1 MAIGAAYGSLP
12 GHTTPIVP
20 VATAFYFVTHFR
32 TRLPSL
38 RSPKMVCE
46 RVDDVGRPG
55 CFRVARTISGC
66 EIHADDAYLAVIEV
80 VERYLSRK

>member
-20 VATAFYFVTHFR
+20 IATAVYFVTHFR
-32 TRLPSL
+32 TRVPSL
-38 RSPKMVCE
+38 RSPKMVCK

-55 CFRVARTISGC
+55 LVRAARTISGC
-66 EIHADDAYLAVIEV
+66 ENRTRDAFYAVIQVIES
-80 VERYLSRK
+80 YIARK